1 MGKILITGVG
11 GFIGFHIAKKLL
23 EKGQQII
30 GLDNV
35 NNSYDI
41 TLKEYRLSKLKHF
54 KNFIFYKQDIAN
66 LEELKTI
73 FSQNKI
79 EKIIHLAG
87 KAGIRK
93 SLEKPQ
99 EYIISNIVGTVNLLE
114 LSKDYKISSFINA
127 SSSSVYAENEMPFVE
142 NNRINKISSPYG
154 VTKRATELFTYSYH
168 LNYKLNI
175 VNFRFFTV
183 YGSIGRPDMSI
194 FKFIKLIDNNEPIH
208 IFGDGEQTRS
218 FTFVDDIVNGIIKAL
233 ELTGF
238 ETINLG
244 NDKRYSLNYL
254 IKAIEKGLNKKA
266 KLIYEDINSLDML
279 DTLPDIQKAN
289 ELLNWNPK
297 IDLDNGI
304 SKTVNWHIKNRDL
317 VNRINL

>member
-1 MGKILITGVG
+1 MITGVG
-11 GFIGFHIAKKLL
+11 GFIGFHTAKKLL
-23 EKGQQII
+23 EKGKHII
-30 GLDNV
+30 GIDNM
-35 NNSYDI
+35 NNSYDT
-41 TLKEYRLSKLKHF
+41 TLKEYRLSKLTKF
-54 KNFIFYKQDIAN
+54 SNFNYYKQDISNFEN
-66 LEELKTI
+66 LKKI

-87 KAGIRK
+87 KAGVRK
-93 SLEKPQ
+93 SLEEPQ
-99 EYIISNIVGTVNLLE
+99 EYISSNVLGTVNLLE
-114 LSKDYKISSFINA
+114 LSKDFKIDNFINA
-127 SSSSVYAENEMPFVE
+127 SSSSVYAENEIPFVE
-142 NNRINKISSPYG
+142 NNRVNKISSPYG

-208 IFGDGEQTRS
+208 IFGNGEQTRS

-266 KLIYEDINSLDML
+266 KLIYEDINNLDML

-289 ELLNWNPK
+289 DLLNWKPE
-297 IDLDNGI
+297 IDLDKGI
-304 SKTVNWHIKNRDL
+304 SKTINWHIKNREL
-317 VNRINL
+317 VNSIIL

>member
-30 GLDNV
+30 GIDNV

-66 LEELKTI
+66 LEEIKKI

-87 KAGIRK
+87 KAGVRK
-93 SLEKPQ
+93 SLEEPQ

-183 YGSIGRPDMSI
+183 YGSIGRPNMSI

-254 IKAIEKGLNKKA
+254 IKSIEKGLNKTA
-266 KLIYEDINSLDML
+266 KPIYEDINSLDML
-279 DTLPDIQKAN
+279 DTLPDIQKAEN
-289 ELLNWNPK
+289 LLNWKPK
-297 IDLDNGI
+297 IDLDEGI
-304 SKTVNWHIKNRDL
+304 SKTVSWHIKNRKL
-317 VNRINL
+317 VNKIKL

>member
-1 MGKILITGVG
+1 MGKILITGVS
-11 GFIGFHIAKKLL
+11 GFIGFHTAKKLL

-30 GLDNV
+30 GIDNV

-54 KNFIFYKQDIAN
+54 KNFTFYKENIAN
-66 LEELKTI
+66 LDDLKKI

-87 KAGIRK
+87 KAGVRK
-93 SLEKPQ
+93 SLEEPQ
-99 EYIISNIVGTVNLLE
+99 EYISSNIVGTVNLLE
-114 LSKDYKISSFINA
+114 LSKDYKISCFINA
-127 SSSSVYAENEMPFVE
+127 SSSSVYAENEMPFIE
-142 NNRINKISSPYG
+142 TNCINKINSPYG

-168 LNYKLNI
+168 LNHQLNI

-208 IFGDGEQTRS
+208 IFGNGEQTRS
-218 FTFVDDIVNGIIKAL
+218 FTFVDDIVSGIIKAL

-266 KLIYEDINSLDML
+266 KLIYENINSLDML

-289 ELLNWNPK
+289 ELLNWKPK
-297 IDLDNGI
+297 IDLDKGI
-304 SKTVNWHIKNRDL
+304 SKTVNWHIENRNL
-317 VNRINL
+317 VNKINL